1 MSCFPSFTPP
11 QSASSVCDRASA
23 PRLALPPTS
32 QNDPVTP
39 WAVPAPTETIS
50 RLEKAVSS
58 SQPRGEAGTPSRGHT
73 SRART
78 AHVLQRV
85 LRQRQRAELPAERGQ
100 DARALVAEQGDQGRA
115 ALGGVSRHRHRSRSR
130 AGPRRSRCGPPE
142 YGSRAAPPRRGRRTR
157 AGRSRSGP
165 PWSRRTARRSPRSWR
180 TVVAVVVGYSAAPPR
195 STAATVWPKAPY
207 SAVVCRFSSVSS
219 ALQSGSPG
227 S

>member
-1 MSCFPSFTPP
+1 MQLRPDSRSSNVPKRPRNALGGPCANRNDLQAGQGGEQQPATGRGRHTLTRSHL
-11 QSASSVCDRASA
+11 QSSYR
-23 PRLALPPTS
+23 R
-32 QNDPVTP
+32 
-39 WAVPAPTETIS
+39 
-50 RLEKAVSS
+50 
-58 SQPRGEAGTPSRGHT
+58 
-73 SRART
+73 
-78 AHVLQRV
+78 VLQRV

-100 DARALVAEQGDQGRA
+100 GARALVAEQGDQGRA
-115 ALGGVSRHRHRSRSR
+115 ALGGVSRRRHRSRSP

-142 YGSRAAPPRRGRRTR
+142 HGSRAAPPRRGRRTR

-195 STAATVWPKAPY
+195 STAATVWPKAPN
-207 SAVVCRFSSVSS
+207 SAMVCRFSSVSN